1 MEDSDSTYTSWLLQ
15 GTKKENSS
23 EVLSM
28 TPGMEQALRVFQAK
42 AGKTFASDSANF
54 YWCNV
59 EAMRPQPLELERRGF
74 PSWLCHLLRESL
86 SP

>member
-1 MEDSDSTYTSWLLQ
+1 MTALIPAGCCWEQ
-15 GTKKENSS
+15 KKENACK
-23 EVLSM
+23 VLGM
-28 TPGMEQALRVFQAK
+28 TPAVERALRVFQAK
-42 AGKTFASDSANF
+42 AGKTFVPDSANF

-59 EAMRPQPLELERRGF
+59 EAMRPQPLELERCDF